1 MKLWNYIKEYMLRHP
16 HQTIGEGNSR
26 ISYGELVSYA
36 HSFAQKLE
44 GVECAAILCS
54 SEMAC
59 AMALLSCFAA
69 ETTAVPMSVRYGEAH
84 CKNILKTIS
93 PTAVISDADGELDVR
108 YLPENTYRTPPAHP
122 ALIMCT
128 SGTTGMPKGVM
139 LSEKNILTNLRD
151 VSAYLNIDDTDTI
164 LISRPIYHCAVLTGE
179 FLVSLVKGAKIRF
192 YSEQFNACRILKL
205 IERERITVFCSTP
218 TVFSVLS
225 RISDMYDVSS
235 LKVICISGECM
246 SADTG
251 KRIARAF
258 KGVEIYHV
266 YGLTEACPRVS
277 YLSPE
282 LFPSYPSSVGVP
294 LASVTAKVVAEDGD
308 EASANEDGMLWIRGD
323 NIMLGYYN
331 APEQTKRVL
340 RDGWLCTGDTAY
352 RDKLGLLYIKGR
364 SDGMI
369 IRAGMNIYPQEIE
382 SALKA
387 DERVR
392 EVLVYGRKSESEGQQ
407 ICMKIAGD
415 FADIAEVKSMC
426 FKLLPKYTVPTYIE
440 LVDSIPKNG
449 SGKIIRGG
457 NNA

>member
-44 GVECAAILCS
+44 GVECAAILCK

-93 PTAVISDADGELDVR
+93 PTAVITDADGELDVR
-108 YLPENTYRTPPAHP
+108 YLPENTYRTPPEHP

-128 SGTTGMPKGVM
+128 SGTTGVPKGVM

-151 VSAYLNIDDTDTI
+151 ISAYLNIDDTDTI

-179 FLVSLVKGAKIRF
+179 FLVSLVKGTKIRF

-277 YLSPE
+277 YLSSE
-282 LFPSYPSSVGVP
+282 LFLEHPCSVGIP
-294 LASVTAKVVAEDGD
+294 LNSVTVKIVSKEGKEVSEG
-308 EASANEDGMLWIRGD
+308 EAGTLWVRGD
-323 NIMLGYYN
+323 NVMLGYYN
-331 APEQTKRVL
+331 APEQTCKVL
-340 RDGWLCTGDTAY
+340 KDGWLCTGDIAY
-352 RDKLGLLYIKGR
+352 FDNNGLLYIKGR
-364 SDGMI
+364 GDNMI

-387 DERVR
+387 DERVH

-407 ICMKIAGD
+407 ICMKISGG
-415 FADIAEVKSMC
+415 FADIAQVKNVC
-426 FKLLPKYTVPTYIE
+426 FECLPKYAVPTYIE